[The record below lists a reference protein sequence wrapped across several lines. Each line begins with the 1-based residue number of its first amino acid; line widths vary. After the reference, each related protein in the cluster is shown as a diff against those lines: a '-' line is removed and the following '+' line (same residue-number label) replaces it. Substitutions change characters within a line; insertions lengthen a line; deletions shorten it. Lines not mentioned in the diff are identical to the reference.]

1 MRKMQTNPLNAL
13 LERDKKAQ
21 TYFGSLPD
29 FVQGGIMLRSEEVHT
44 EEDLRRCAESI
55 FHEFE

>member
-1 MRKMQTNPLNAL
+1 MQTNPLNAL

-29 FVQGGIMLRSEEVHT
+29 FVQGGIMLRSEEVYT

>member
-29 FVQGGIMLRSEEVHT
+29 FVQGGIMLRSEEIT
-44 EEDLRRCAESI
+44 SEEELHKCADSI
-55 FHEFE
+55 FAEFE